1 MWKLL
6 AAALLAARFASAT
19 RIRGG
24 DEPRDSSEEVRD
36 AGQAL
41 VRALAALGNQ
51 EEDTQAVSKQ
61 LSLAAEAISGNNRSA
76 TLISRSFRPL
86 SRDESQAVGA
96 ALSRALGVLSGKQRS
111 GDKLTICMGMF
122 PNGAP
127 TNGEQDSTWQACKS
141 ELAGVSH
148 TARAALVVKS
158 RHLRPLSTSER
169 ETVGQALGQALG
181 VLSGKV
187 KSGSKYSICMDMFPG
202 GSPPPNAASDPTWQ
216 SCKGVVRPGGA

>member
-6 AAALLAARFASAT
+6 AAALIVARCASAA

-24 DEPRDSSEEVRD
+24 DEPRASSEEVRD

-51 EEDTQAVSKQ
+51 EDTQAVGKQ
-61 LSLAAEAISGNNRSA
+61 LSLAAQAVSGNNRSA

-86 SRDESQAVGA
+86 STDESQAVGA

-127 TNGEQDSTWQACKS
+127 TNGEKDSTWQACKS
-141 ELAGVSH
+141 ELAGVSR

-158 RHLRPLSTSER
+158 RHLRPLSSSER
-169 ETVGQALGQALG
+169 ESVGQALGQALG

-216 SCKGVVRPGGA
+216 SCKGVVRPGSA